1 MLSFYV
7 IERLRAYLYIYLLKV
22 DKMQDIASTTE
33 FLINGKV
40 SHKRKNAW
48 EAVTVDFS
56 IMPVRNKV
64 FFLYKKKKKKDGKNR
79 CLLLFLLSTN
89 FKSKS
94 QCNGLWDKDTWG
106 MMSSCGWLITLNTY
120 SLYILYIV
128 MFVCLS
134 IRGNWLHL
142 FFNIEHK
149 MKLPIKFQIPR
160 KSEGSPFGSNLEL
173 IVHIC

>member
-1 MLSFYV
+1 M
-7 IERLRAYLYIYLLKV
+7 EKYLTKE
-22 DKMQDIASTTE
+22 KMH
-33 FLINGKV
+33 GKQ
-40 SHKRKNAW
+40 SQWIFQLCQLEIRSSSY
-48 EAVTVDFS
+48 T
-56 IMPVRNKV
+56 
-64 FFLYKKKKKKDGKNR
+64 KKKKKDGKNR

>member
-1 MLSFYV
+1 M
-7 IERLRAYLYIYLLKV
+7 EKYLTKE
-22 DKMQDIASTTE
+22 KMH
-33 FLINGKV
+33 GKQ
-40 SHKRKNAW
+40 SQWIFQLCQLEIRSSSY
-48 EAVTVDFS
+48 T
-56 IMPVRNKV
+56 
-64 FFLYKKKKKKDGKNR
+64 KKKKKKDGKNR

-94 QCNGLWDKDTWG
+94 QYNGLWDKDTWG

>member
-1 MLSFYV
+1 M
-7 IERLRAYLYIYLLKV
+7 EKYLTKE
-22 DKMQDIASTTE
+22 KMH
-33 FLINGKV
+33 GKQ
-40 SHKRKNAW
+40 SQWIFQLCQLEIRSSSY
-48 EAVTVDFS
+48 T
-56 IMPVRNKV
+56 
-64 FFLYKKKKKKDGKNR
+64 KKKKKKDGKNR